1 MLVFEKFA
9 EPVGRLFSVLR
20 INLVEAYQKPL
31 DELRLV
37 SSTTKLNK
45 LLCCLVYNFLSSSDS
60 ILKTLSFPF
69 VHKSRRA
76 HSPAD
81 LVAPK
86 QPARD
91 W

>member
-1 MLVFEKFA
+1 MFEKFA
-9 EPVGRLFSVLR
+9 EPVARLFSVLR
-20 INLVEAYQKPL
+20 INLVEAYQQPL
-31 DELRLV
+31 DKLGLV

-45 LLCCLVYNFLSSSDS
+45 LLCCLSYSFLSLSDS

-69 VHKSRRA
+69 VHKCRRA

-81 LVAPK
+81 LVVPK

-91 W
+91 